1 MTDNILEFKKPTPKP
16 QKIKPNVADASQIRM
31 KYGYDPRTGVHA
43 LQIFPAPG
51 YTDLHGVNVSI
62 MSHKLAYYFGNS
74 VLIFDNKEDFETFR
88 KFHHD
93 ADFELFFEAPK
104 TPRQKVESLF
114 NKVEKFLGLR

>member
-1 MTDNILEFKKPTPKP
+1 
-16 QKIKPNVADASQIRM
+16 
-31 KYGYDPRTGVHA
+31 
-43 LQIFPAPG
+43 
-51 YTDLHGVNVSI
+51 